1 MKRNTELWI
10 LSHEDVKK
18 GLIPEWETA
27 ILETMNALVNYE
39 HPMRLFTFQ
48 IEEATGNKEHL
59 IEFVTKGNYL
69 LVLQHKPTQDVIGT
83 IMLRPAQYETD
94 MVGLLGFLHIVPKYQ
109 RKGYGKALV
118 LDAEHVAKKMGCNLV
133 RLSVLGENTNAKH
146 FYDAMQY
153 SCTQVLMAKSI

>member
-18 GLIPEWETA
+18 GLIPEWESA
-27 ILETMNALVNYE
+27 ILETMNALVDYE
-39 HPMRLFTFQ
+39 HPMRAFNFQ
-48 IEEATGNKEHL
+48 VEEAIGNKNTL
-59 IEFVTKGNYL
+59 VEFVTEGNYL

-83 IMLRPAQYETD
+83 IMLRPVQNGNE
-94 MVGLLGFLHIVPKYQ
+94 MIGLLGFLHIVSKYR

-118 LDAEHVAKKMGCNLV
+118 HDAEDVAKKMGCDLV
-133 RLSVLGENTNAKH
+133 RLAVLGGNTNAKR

-153 SCTQVLMAKSI
+153 SCTQVYMAKTI